1 MSKTTRR
8 RYTAEF
14 KAEAVGLVT
23 QQGYGVAAAAR
34 ALGINRSLLDRWV
47 RMERDRQDPEKAPQ
61 GRDAELEEL
70 REEVR
75 KLMIEREILKNL
87 RAAATAAVP
96 PWGETPVRRCVEP
109 RGLPT
114 CSGRKQRPSAH
125 WWLDPVKKT
134 WSRDCCGPGIGD
146 TTS

>member
-23 QQGYGVAAAAR
+23 QQGYGVADAAR

-61 GRDAELEEL
+61 GRDAELEEWLGCPVHIVRLRPAMNASL
-70 REEVR
+70 RER
-75 KLMIEREILKNL
+75 ILPEA
-87 RAAATAAVP
+87 RYV
-96 PWGETPVRRCVEP
+96 
-109 RGLPT
+109 
-114 CSGRKQRPSAH
+114 
-125 WWLDPVKKT
+125 
-134 WSRDCCGPGIGD
+134 
-146 TTS
+146 